1 MIERKVSTHIPVGP
15 VNKMLVLTVVRF
27 GRVVIFE
34 KVWMSQISY
43 KGTSIG
49 CFLTKNIRVLVAAAM
64 LDQVGEHF

>member
-43 KGTSIG
+43 KGTSIYWMLSHKEHT
-49 CFLTKNIRVLVAAAM
+49 CFGSGSN
-64 LDQVGEHF
+64 VGPSR